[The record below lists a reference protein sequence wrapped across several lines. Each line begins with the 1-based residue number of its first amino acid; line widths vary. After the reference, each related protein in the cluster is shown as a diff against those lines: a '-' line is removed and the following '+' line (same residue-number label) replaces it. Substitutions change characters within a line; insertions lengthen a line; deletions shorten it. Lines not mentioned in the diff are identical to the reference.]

1 MGMVIG
7 IDVGGSTTK
16 IIGVDKEGI
25 KHPMI
30 VKAED
35 PITSLFGAFGKY
47 IYDNGISLNDIDKVM
62 LTGVGS
68 AYVNQPLYGLSTDH
82 TDEFLANG
90 LGAHY
95 DSQLQ
100 DLIVVSMG
108 TGTSFVKVEGGE
120 NISHIGGIGIGGGTI
135 QGLSCLLLKTQNI
148 HQVVKMA
155 EKGVIENI
163 DLQIKDICNTPLP
176 GLPLDATASTF
187 GKASSN
193 ASMEDVA
200 AGIIH
205 MVLQSIGQSVILAA
219 LNSHIKDFVLIGNL
233 TKMPQCK
240 EIFPVM
246 EKMYQCHFC
255 KSPHKI
261 RHKLSLPTVLLQLKH
276 NCRSLLPQNLSGPP
290 SPLRLPWSGVL
301 LSHKEQRHSSYSQ

>member
-163 DLQIKDICNTPLP
+163 
-176 GLPLDATASTF
+176 
-187 GKASSN
+187 
-193 ASMEDVA
+193 
-200 AGIIH
+200 
-205 MVLQSIGQSVILAA
+205 
-219 LNSHIKDFVLIGNL
+219 
-233 TKMPQCK
+233 
-240 EIFPVM
+240 
-246 EKMYQCHFC
+246 
-255 KSPHKI
+255 
-261 RHKLSLPTVLLQLKH
+261 
-276 NCRSLLPQNLSGPP
+276 
-290 SPLRLPWSGVL
+290 
-301 LSHKEQRHSSYSQ
+301 

>member
-108 TGTSFVKVEGGE
+108 TGTSFVKVEGGK

-135 QGLSCLLLKTQNI
+135 QGLSRLLLKTQNI

-155 EKGVIENI
+155 EK
-163 DLQIKDICNTPLP
+163 
-176 GLPLDATASTF
+176 
-187 GKASSN
+187 
-193 ASMEDVA
+193 
-200 AGIIH
+200 
-205 MVLQSIGQSVILAA
+205 AA

-246 EKMYQCHFC
+246 EEMYQCHFWI
-255 KSPHKI
+255 PEYAEYRTALGAALAYTHK
-261 RHKLSLPTVLLQLKH
+261 
-276 NCRSLLPQNLSGPP
+276 
-290 SPLRLPWSGVL
+290 
-301 LSHKEQRHSSYSQ
+301 

>member
-90 LGAHY
+90 LG
-95 DSQLQ
+95 
-100 DLIVVSMG
+100 
-108 TGTSFVKVEGGE
+108 
-120 NISHIGGIGIGGGTI
+120 
-135 QGLSCLLLKTQNI
+135 
-148 HQVVKMA
+148 
-155 EKGVIENI
+155 
-163 DLQIKDICNTPLP
+163 LP
-176 GLPLDATASTF
+176 IARPYCSKHGYRHL
-187 GKASSN
+187 
-193 ASMEDVA
+193 
-200 AGIIH
+200 
-205 MVLQSIGQSVILAA
+205 
-219 LNSHIKDFVLIGNL
+219 
-233 TKMPQCK
+233 
-240 EIFPVM
+240 
-246 EKMYQCHFC
+246 FC
-255 KSPHKI
+255 KSG
-261 RHKLSLPTVLLQLKH
+261 R
-276 NCRSLLPQNLSGPP
+276 R
-290 SPLRLPWSGVL
+290 
-301 LSHKEQRHSSYSQ
+301 